1 LKFFFLIS
9 IIIVVSSLFFS
20 KYEIWNYIEE
30 NFFLKKEE
38 EWGKI
43 LNELQKIVN
52 IGESTINC
60 TKIAIGYNSNLDL
73 IVSGIEVLKNLNLK
87 PISDFQDFMKISN
100 LTQFHE
106 NFLYFFEK
114 GIAGERYIDNPELFE
129 KILESTINLK
139 NKQWDIGG
147 NAAIMANKFAMK
159 GCSSIL
165 LSGAI
170 GEKLSSLLHSSI
182 KIISNLNQTKDEIH
196 LILEYEKYS
205 NWGRII
211 APRSNRF
218 IIHNDQSNSEFKYL
232 ESFHKEIKKFH
243 PSLFVISGLHLL
255 DGKKTRIF
263 KRNYYKNTIIYS

>member
-1 LKFFFLIS
+1 MKFFFLIS
-9 IIIVVSSLFFS
+9 IIIVISSLFFS

-38 EWGKI
+38 EWEKI
-43 LNELQKIVN
+43 LNGLQKIVN
-52 IGESTINC
+52 IRESTINC

-147 NAAIMANKFAMK
+147 NAAIMANKFAMVLFFN
-159 GCSSIL
+159 IY
-165 LSGAI
+165 LS
-170 GEKLSSLLHSSI
+170 
-182 KIISNLNQTKDEIH
+182 
-196 LILEYEKYS
+196 
-205 NWGRII
+205 
-211 APRSNRF
+211 
-218 IIHNDQSNSEFKYL
+218 
-232 ESFHKEIKKFH
+232 
-243 PSLFVISGLHLL
+243 
-255 DGKKTRIF
+255 
-263 KRNYYKNTIIYS
+263 